1 MPIVFSRPYQKWGI
15 PTCVNQLLPSSN
27 IDTSF
32 LDSDSDDDAPKFSQ
46 TAIKRPRNTASAEAY
61 AKRMREKEEAAK
73 KKKEEEEEKA
83 SEKKEEVIKRRDK
96 RDKAPVKK
104 KNDDDDE
111 GITTNNNDSEK
122 VSSLEAKGEEAGEKA
137 EEEIEVDSTNNKKKS
152 SVKTK
157 STPKDAPLPR
167 KTSTRNSKAG
177 LKSPPEDIV
186 GSSRS
191 TRASRSRSSGRDGEL
206 KSPPEDMVEDNSSR
220 RSTRASKKSTP
231 VTNAASGRRSSRISG
246 GFEDSGRK
254 SKRKHDE
261 VVEEV
266 PAKRS
271 RKQSLEAQE
280 ADNNQA
286 AVSALKSS
294 PPPSKKSAAP
304 KRTIA
309 KKKKTTT
316 KVKNPAQYEY
326 LEAKIDATY
335 QERMALLRA
344 HKKKYNTCDLTAA
357 RLAGETVDSRLRGFA
372 MESRKQYKKFQ
383 RGDRSTLTQAKIE
396 EMETIGFD
404 FEPLKTGSVS
414 ANNNLRF
421 AQQWDVQYEELK
433 KYKAKHGDCLVSSV
447 DKDVEVRKVSG

>member
-1 MPIVFSRPYQKWGI
+1 MGNPHIL
-15 PTCVNQLLPSSN
+15 TTPSSN
-27 IDTSF
+27 FDTSF
-32 LDSDSDDDAPKFSQ
+32 LDSDSDDDGPKFLQ

-83 SEKKEEVIKRRDK
+83 SEKEEEVVKRRDK
-96 RDKAPVKK
+96 RDKVPVKK
-104 KNDDDDE
+104 KNDDGDE
-111 GITTNNNDSEK
+111 GITTNFNDVK
-122 VSSLEAKGEEAGEKA
+122 KASSLEAKDKEAGEKA
-137 EEEIEVDSTNNKKKS
+137 EEEIEEDSSNNKKKS
-152 SVKTK
+152 SAK
-157 STPKDAPLPR
+157 STSKVVPKGAPPPR
-167 KTSTRNSKAG
+167 KTRNAKAG
-177 LKSPPEDIV
+177 LKSPPEEIV

-191 TRASRSRSSGRDGEL
+191 TRASRSRGSGRDGEL
-206 KSPPEDMVEDNSSR
+206 KSPPEEMVKENSRR

-231 VTNAASGRRSSRISG
+231 VTNTASGRCSSRISG
-246 GFEDSGRK
+246 GVEDSGRK

-266 PAKRS
+266 PVKRS

-294 PPPSKKSAAP
+294 PPSKKSAAP
-304 KRTIA
+304 KRTVA
-309 KKKKTTT
+309 KKAKIT

-335 QERMALLRA
+335 QERMTLLRA

-357 RLAGETVDSRLRGFA
+357 RLAGETVDSRLRSFA
-372 MESRKQYKKFQ
+372 MESRKQYKRFQ
-383 RGDRSTLTQAKIE
+383 RGDRSRLTQAKIE
-396 EMETIGFD
+396 EMEKVGFD
-404 FEPLKTGSVS
+404 FEPLKTGSVL
-414 ANNNLRF
+414 ANHNLRF